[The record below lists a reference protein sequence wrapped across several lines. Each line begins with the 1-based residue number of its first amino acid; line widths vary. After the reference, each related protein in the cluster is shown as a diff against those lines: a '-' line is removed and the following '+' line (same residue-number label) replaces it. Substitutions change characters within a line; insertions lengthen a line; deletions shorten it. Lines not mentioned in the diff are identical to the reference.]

1 MSIKNLMKGCV
12 MQKLLLILV
21 MIIALIGNSF
31 ADVSISG
38 PTTVTR
44 GGVSPDNPV
53 VDGYFNMSVGGNSPV
68 VVGLLINPQT
78 MTGDICD
85 RPPFFMLNQKD
96 FNPGFDQ
103 ELYPIEDRTANFS
116 ELSPNGLDYPSAGCW
131 DVPYNGLQYYGL
143 VNNSTSLKVG
153 TLHES
158 KYGISSLKPGTYKY
172 HVQKAE
178 EPRNKTLDSADYT
191 VEVTYGD
198 VSIGLY
204 DYEEWKNN
212 NVNIPID
219 KITFGQKVHIAGSNT
234 DSQDIYL
241 WLVGKGLP
249 ICGSKIDIDSLPILN
264 NDPTHFNQSILMGSS
279 IGEYN
284 LKDGSWYY
292 NWDTSGLPLEEG
304 EYTLYASSV
313 NPSEILPL
321 ICAGSRCKTDICTG
335 ENGVCALTDCPICG
349 PEPAIAKITIQKP
362 NLDTFTVTQPEDRCC
377 CPGYPCGSADYP
389 VDIIISGYTETSNQ
403 SIQLWMFGNN
413 QIYDRNYIFND
424 SFRSFLDQRGYF
436 EINVYNHLLKPLN
449 IKYCDLDPGDYYV
462 VLQIP
467 AVTRPGDEKYDVTLE
482 SSKNAQ
488 KFVNATFPGKIEP
501 NKLFMVQSYPNMW
514 TKIANVEGPGAI
526 GGYEAFTLLKSTL
539 DQNWVNDQYAVLK
552 FTIRDRSGCGEGS
565 VDFSGTPVS
574 GYPPLN
580 VQFTDISTFNGSSW
594 YWDFGDGGT
603 SNEKNPLHEFKKA
616 GLFDVSLTVTKDGV
630 PRVNKKY
637 DFVVVTENTPQ
648 YYNPMADFTY
658 AKVDNEPL
666 ALQFIDQSYGS
677 TPLIYDWS
685 FGDSQSSKEKSPKH
699 IFPSVGPYTINL
711 TVTDQFSKGNT
722 SSKTITVPPVYSP
735 AANFEFIFDEVNPL
749 QVQFIDKSLGEIT
762 TWQWSFDDGLGSS
775 IQSPIHLF
783 DDFKKYNVTLTIG
796 NSAGSNSI
804 KKEVDIQNPTVKA
817 SFTSENLGDR
827 LIRLMDTSTGQIER
841 WDLEYGDGK
850 VDTFTTSGWVTD
862 HQYTQ
867 KGIYPARLTVSN
879 SFRKNSY
886 SERITVT

>member
-1 MSIKNLMKGCV
+1 MKGCV

-212 NVNIPID
+212 DVNIPID

-284 LKDGSWYY
+284 LIDGSWYY

-413 QIYDRNYIFND
+413 QIYDRNYILND

-580 VQFTDISTFNGSSW
+580 VQFTDISTFMVHRGI
-594 YWDFGDGGT
+594 GIL
-603 SNEKNPLHEFKKA
+603 EMEVH
-616 GLFDVSLTVTKDGV
+616 LT
-630 PRVNKKY
+630 RR
-637 DFVVVTENTPQ
+637 
-648 YYNPMADFTY
+648 
-658 AKVDNEPL
+658 
-666 ALQFIDQSYGS
+666 S
-677 TPLIYDWS
+677 T
-685 FGDSQSSKEKSPKH
+685 
-699 IFPSVGPYTINL
+699 T
-711 TVTDQFSKGNT
+711 
-722 SSKTITVPPVYSP
+722 
-735 AANFEFIFDEVNPL
+735 
-749 QVQFIDKSLGEIT
+749 
-762 TWQWSFDDGLGSS
+762 
-775 IQSPIHLF
+775 
-783 DDFKKYNVTLTIG
+783 
-796 NSAGSNSI
+796 
-804 KKEVDIQNPTVKA
+804 
-817 SFTSENLGDR
+817 
-827 LIRLMDTSTGQIER
+827 
-841 WDLEYGDGK
+841 
-850 VDTFTTSGWVTD
+850 
-862 HQYTQ
+862 
-867 KGIYPARLTVSN
+867 
-879 SFRKNSY
+879 
-886 SERITVT
+886 